1 MTAHTAKTAS
11 KYPPIES
18 KAAAEAL
25 LNHVGETMVAL
36 VQVFEDETRL
46 VRSGK
51 INAAAELAPEK
62 TNLASIYIRDIE
74 TVKQN
79 AKFIKETLPELVEEM
94 RLAHDS
100 FRDILSRNLR
110 VVQTAHSVAEDLIR
124 GAAEEA
130 SRRDNPRGYHANGRG
145 MPPRAA
151 TRPVM
156 VSRSS

>member
-1 MTAHTAKTAS
+1 MTAQTAS

-46 VRSGK
+46 VHSGK
-51 INAAAELAPEK
+51 INAAADLASEK

-110 VVQTAHSVAEDLIR
+110 VVQTAQSVAEVLIR

-130 SRRDNPRGYHANGRG
+130 SRRENPRGYHANGRG
-145 MPPRAA
+145 TPPRAA

>member
-1 MTAHTAKTAS
+1 MTAQTAL
-11 KYPPIES
+11 KYPPIAS
-18 KAAAEAL
+18 KPAAEAL
-25 LNHVGETMVAL
+25 LNHIGETMVAL

-51 INAAAELAPEK
+51 LNAAAELAPEK

-79 AKFIKETLPELVEEM
+79 AGYIKATLPELVEEM

-100 FRDILSRNLR
+100 FREILNRNLR
-110 VVQTAHSVAEDLIR
+110 TVQTAQSVAEGLIR

-130 SRRDNPRGYHANGRG
+130 SRRNDPRGYHANGRNT
-145 MPPRAA
+145 PARAA